1 MWSSL
6 AIEFN
11 VLAVKLAKWRQQ
23 ILFFLLVFKMF
34 QYAVMFV
41 SHNNQYFE
49 DNIKVFMCLAR
60 RASVIAGVI
69 LDIT

>member
-1 MWSSL
+1 ME
-6 AIEFN
+6 AAN
-11 VLAVKLAKWRQQ
+11 TG
-23 ILFFLLVFKMF
+23 FFLLVFKMF

>member
-1 MWSSL
+1 ME
-6 AIEFN
+6 AAN
-11 VLAVKLAKWRQQ
+11 TV
-23 ILFFLLVFKMF
+23 FFLLVFKMF